1 MRRGEEMVPVVFM
14 RKTNNN
20 HTKEKK
26 GKDGEVKE
34 SSGDD
39 REVVDV
45 EGGTNVKR
53 EGRKESV
60 LDFLYVD
67 DNPVFMIP
75 RSEFRRLEEE
85 LDTPPIQHQIRCLC
99 IDTCKRRNFY
109 IILLDDG
116 STLLPSE
123 AVLVDPDKSTHLCLW
138 AEGPHVFDI
147 RHIVWPE
154 KRTSSG
160 SQPLI

>member
-1 MRRGEEMVPVVFM
+1 M
-14 RKTNNN
+14 
-20 HTKEKK
+20 
-26 GKDGEVKE
+26 
-34 SSGDD
+34 
-39 REVVDV
+39 
-45 EGGTNVKR
+45 KR